1 MSSVRIRKWTLK
13 LSPKCGE
20 AAGFWG
26 HSPSTPRLPLTSRPR
41 PGDSHSSSHAT
52 HHTGA
57 QTAALGA
64 GGLSLQP
71 GNREV
76 HAARRGTLSPPSDT
90 LCPPRPP
97 WCGTSPRAGLGPRRD
112 GRGTRRGQGR
122 TGDNGCAPPAYTDG
136 ATNGTRSGASALTG
150 CAGGEPAGTSRWV
163 KAVAGA
169 DPVSG
174 ACSLEM
180 GTPVS
185 RGVFFFF
192 FWRKG
197 GGLSGPFRDPYRDQR
212 LRGAGSASSAVL
224 PRSAGQRTCEHDSSP
239 GSPRPARGRPLHFG
253 VTVLD
258 DTVTN
263 SGTGKDQ
270 R

>member
-76 HAARRGTLSPPSDT
+76 PGAGRCPHRVTPCALRAPHGAAQARGLAS
-90 LCPPRPP
+90 
-97 WCGTSPRAGLGPRRD
+97 GHGEMAA
-112 GRGTRRGQGR
+112 
-122 TGDNGCAPPAYTDG
+122 GCAEDKDAQVTMAVLLPPTQ
-136 ATNGTRSGASALTG
+136 TG
-150 CAGGEPAGTSRWV
+150 RPTEPVPER
-163 KAVAGA
+163 
-169 DPVSG
+169 PR
-174 ACSLEM
+174 
-180 GTPVS
+180 S
-185 RGVFFFF
+185 RGVQGESRPGPLAGSKPWPGQTLCLVHVVWKWARPSAVGFFFFF

-239 GSPRPARGRPLHFG
+239 GSLRPARGRPLHFG

>member
-112 GRGTRRGQGR
+112 GRGMRRGQGR

-185 RGVFFFF
+185 RGFFFF
-192 FWRKG
+192 FFLEEG
-197 GGLSGPFRDPYRDQR
+197 GWP
-212 LRGAGSASSAVL
+212 LRAL
-224 PRSAGQRTCEHDSSP
+224 PRPLPGPAPAGRRFCEQRCPPQVCRS
-239 GSPRPARGRPLHFG
+239 
-253 VTVLD
+253 
-258 DTVTN
+258 TN
-263 SGTGKDQ
+263 L
-270 R
+270 

>member
-1 MSSVRIRKWTLK
+1 MDLK
-13 LSPKCGE
+13 AITQVWRGRRLLGPLSEHPQT
-20 AAGFWG
+20 A
-26 HSPSTPRLPLTSRPR
+26 LTSRPR

-57 QTAALGA
+57 QTAAPGA

-76 HAARRGTLSPPSDT
+76 QRRGTLSPPSDT

-112 GRGTRRGQGR
+112 GRGMRRGQGR
-122 TGDNGCAPPAYTDG
+122 TGDNGCAPPAYADG

-185 RGVFFFF
+185 RGVA
-192 FWRKG
+192 
-197 GGLSGPFRDPYRDQR
+197 SPGPSATLTGTSACGAQV
-212 LRGAGSASSAVL
+212 LRAAL
-224 PRSAGQRTCEHDSSP
+224 SSP
-239 GSPRPARGRPLHFG
+239 GLQVNEPVSMTAALG
-253 VTVLD
+253 VRALREAD
-258 DTVTN
+258 RCI
-263 SGTGKDQ
+263 SG
-270 R
+270 